1 MSKSMSIKRTDFSG
15 ANMVKWAP
23 GDSAGTLRR
32 RLLAAVF
39 VAASVIIGPVT
50 GFGQGFFLSNA
61 SGGFDVGGMSV
72 GTAPSGWQFVAQP
85 FRTSAAANGLS
96 LSTISV
102 EMKDFLFNQQ
112 GLFVSVFDNVMGN
125 PGNELV
131 KMQGNWEEGFQSFVP
146 EVPFNLEGDKEYFL
160 VFGSDPTKDAI
171 FQLVTVPAS
180 GSRGDGQIPGN
191 IAVINNT
198 LGNWKNL
205 NNGEAVKMELVATT
219 VPEPGSLA
227 LIMSAIVYFAFTQRR
242 RESQS

>member
-1 MSKSMSIKRTDFSG
+1 MSIKRTDFSR
-15 ANMVKWAP
+15 ANMVKMAS
-23 GDSAGTLRR
+23 GDSAGTLRS
-32 RLLAAVF
+32 RLLAVIF
-39 VAASVIIGPVT
+39 LVVSVIMGPAT

-61 SGGFDVGGMSV
+61 TSNFSVGELSV
-72 GTAPSGWQFVAQP
+72 GTAPSGWQFIAQP
-85 FRTSAAANGLS
+85 FRTSAAANGLA

-131 KMQGNWEEGFQSFVP
+131 KMQGNWEDGFQSFVP

-160 VFGSDPTKDAI
+160 VFGSDPTKEAV
-171 FQLVTVPAS
+171 FRLVTVPAS
-180 GSRGDGQIPGN
+180 GSRGDGEIPGS
-191 IAVINNT
+191 IAIINNT
-198 LGNWKNL
+198 LGNWKDL
-205 NNGEAVKMELVATT
+205 NSGEAVKMELVATA